1 MHITAWAFFNSP
13 EEKKAL
19 YDLVERCN
27 SFPELYLQLSRLYPE
42 EEAIMVNK
50 LAKRLIKEKKNG

>member
-1 MHITAWAFFNSP
+1 MKIVAWAYFQSS
-13 EEKKAL
+13 EEKEAL
-19 YDLVERCN
+19 QSLVDSCN
-27 SFPELYLQLSRLYPE
+27 SFPELYVQLSRLYPE